1 MSLAF
6 QPRTM
11 SKMPTPLEELRAKL
25 PALREA
31 IAPEHIILFGSHARG
46 EATEYSDIDVIFV
59 SQRFADTTRPNR
71 HRLIFK
77 HIWRDR
83 SVDAICL
90 TPEEFAKLRK
100 WAGVVNTACE
110 EGIWL

>member
-1 MSLAF
+1 MA
-6 QPRTM
+6 
-11 SKMPTPLEELRAKL
+11 KPTTALEELRAKL
-25 PALREA
+25 PELRQEL
-31 IAPEHIILFGSHARG
+31 APKHVILFGSHARD
-46 EATEYSDIDVIFV
+46 EATEDSDIDVIFV
-59 SQRFADTTRPNR
+59 AESFARVKAPNR

-90 TPEEFAKLRK
+90 TPAEFEKLRK
-100 WAGVVNTACE
+100 WPGVVSTACE